1 MVLSP
6 YSVTPGGSPVVHDV
20 KADTTWTV
28 DGPAIRLIASQGKYI
43 IYAKTGDNGKETL
56 YRGKISLP
64 AK

>member
-1 MVLSP
+1 MVLCP
-6 YSVTPGGSPVVHDV
+6 FPVTPGAKPIVHDA

-28 DGPAIRLIASQGKYI
+28 DGPAIRMIASQGKYI
-43 IYAKTGDNGKETL
+43 LYAKKGDDGKETL